1 MITII
6 LKSIDFKIEITTNLT
21 EVGFLDITFDL
32 ERNTYRPYQKL
43 NDYLMYVKT

>member
-6 LKSIDFKIEITTNLT
+6 LKSSDFKIEIKTNLI

-43 NDYLMYVKT
+43 NDSLT